1 MGLSNDDT
9 PPKGLRRGR
18 IPSGKHDWTM
28 CGYHDDTL
36 ADHEE
41 RLRRI
46 ERIHWKQAGI
56 TGILSLLG
64 GLIGA
69 LTTAYLTYKG
79 LKP

>member
-1 MGLSNDDT
+1 
-9 PPKGLRRGR
+9 
-18 IPSGKHDWTM
+18 M